1 MTFVTG
7 TPGTGQQTICEA
19 TPNDAVALAECAAV
33 TFPLA
38 CPPDSRPAD
47 IEHFLANH
55 LSAERFIEY
64 LEDPDRT
71 VLCIRE
77 TGVPEGSPDGYGRLG
92 GYSMLVRTQ
101 PTDPDV
107 LAALTLSPVME
118 LSKFYVHPDNH
129 GRGAAGALMRET
141 LAHASRSGFPGIW
154 LGVNQENHRAIRF
167 YDRCGF
173 GRVGVKRFQLGDR
186 FEDDFILE
194 RSLPAAGSGSVG

>member
-7 TPGTGQQTICEA
+7 TSGTEPRIICEA
-19 TPNDAVALAECAAV
+19 TPDAAAALAECAAV

-38 CPPDSRPAD
+38 CPPDSRPVD

-55 LSAERFIEY
+55 LSAERFTEY
-64 LEDPDRT
+64 LADPDRT
-71 VLCIRE
+71 VLCLRE
-77 TGVPEGSPDGYGRLG
+77 TGLPEGSPGYGRVG

-101 PTDPDV
+101 PADPDV

-118 LSKFYVHPDNH
+118 LSKFYVDPDNH
-129 GRGAAGALMRET
+129 GRGAAGALMHET

-173 GRVGVKRFQLGDR
+173 GRVGTKRFRLGDR

-194 RSLPAAGSGSVG
+194 RSLPAAGSSGIG